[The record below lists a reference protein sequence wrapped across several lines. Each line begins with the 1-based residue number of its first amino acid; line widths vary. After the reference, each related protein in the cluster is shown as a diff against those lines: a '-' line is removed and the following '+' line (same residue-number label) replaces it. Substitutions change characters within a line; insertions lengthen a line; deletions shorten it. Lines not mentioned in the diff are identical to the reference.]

1 MIRHFQIHEVSDY
14 INWIYFFHTW
24 DFTPKFA
31 TIADIHG
38 CDACR
43 TQWIRSFPLED
54 QPKAA
59 EASKLY
65 QEAVRMLNE
74 LDRHYRTHG
83 IFLLTNANSDGDDLI
98 LNGIRLPLL
107 RQQSDDSQFLCLSDF
122 VRPLSSGITDRV
134 GVFATT
140 IDTEMEHLYDNN
152 SYKRLLVQ
160 VLCDRLAEAT
170 AECFHEQIR
179 KSIWGYA
186 PDEHLTINQLHKEEY
201 QGIRPAVGYPSMP
214 DVSVNFI
221 IDELIDMK
229 QIGIRLTENGMM
241 QPHASVSGLMFSHP
255 KARYFGIGKIGTDQL
270 EDYARRKGVSM
281 DHVKKYLANNL

>member
-24 DFTPKFA
+24 SFTPKFA
-31 TIADIHG
+31 AIANVHE

-43 TQWIRSFPLED
+43 LQWIRSFSLEE

-59 EASKLY
+59 EASELY
-65 QEAVRMLNE
+65 REAVQMLNK

-83 IFLLTNANSDGDDLI
+83 IFLLTDANSDGDDLI

-107 RQQSDDSQFLCLSDF
+107 RQQSDNSNFLCLSDF

-140 IDTEMEHLYDNN
+140 IDSKIDHLYGDDD
-152 SYKRLLVQ
+152 YKRLLVQ
-160 VLCDRLAEAT
+160 VLGDRLAEAT

-186 PDEHLTINQLHKEEY
+186 PDEHLTVDQLHKEEY

-221 IDELIDMK
+221 IDKLIDMK

-255 KARYFGIGKIGTDQL
+255 KARYFEVGKIGTDQL
-270 EDYARRKGVSM
+270 EDYARRKGVST
-281 DHVKKYLANNL
+281 DLAEKYLANNL